1 MSLRDAA
8 QLGQLMSSRR
18 GIAEG
23 EGSLLDKAQELS
35 VLDRT
40 LNSPDSED
48 TKRTIGT
55 LLKGVISSAFG
66 YGLAKGIGSEMGLSD
81 DSAENVADVGALLG
95 GLVGLSKIG
104 QDERLAFRAAFIKS
118 AIDNGYFEKKA
129 LLSWMT
135 DIPMAAA
142 NLAHKGSE
150 ATGAALGTISSP
162 GDADED
168 ITKTKVETELLRQE
182 LERLRAQQQNS
193 ALKQIL
199 AKRRVPSNV

>member
-8 QLGQLMSSRR
+8 QLGQLMSSRHS
-18 GIAEG
+18 IAEG
-23 EGSLLDKAQELS
+23 GGSLLDKAQELS

-66 YGLAKGIGSEMGLSD
+66 YGLAKGIGSEMGLSE

-104 QDERLAFRAAFIKS
+104 EDERMAFKAAFIKA
-118 AIDNGYFEKKA
+118 AIADGYFEKKA
-129 LLSWMT
+129 LLSWVT

-150 ATGAALGTISSP
+150 TAGATIGTIASP

-182 LERLRAQQQNS
+182 LERLRAQKQNS

-199 AKRRVPSNV
+199 AKRRLSSNV